1 MNRQLPCAKTYLAS
15 SKPPQKQI
23 FPNSWRLPTVG
34 YANLRGF
41 QQRTIDR
48 NPAQIQ
54 WQKAVDAIN
63 TQDPAM
69 IDRRKAS
76 ISKLI
81 ATLNED
87 DDIEEQQQAL
97 LAIRSIE
104 RVSIYNQMTKI
115 M

>member
-1 MNRQLPCAKTYLAS
+1 MSLESPTTVRDNLLSVIQTTPEADLPELLT
-15 SKPPQKQI
+15 I
-23 FPNSWRLPTVG
+23 VRD
-34 YANLRGF
+34 F
-41 QQRTIDR
+41 QQRTLDR

-63 TQDPAM
+63 TQDSAK
-69 IDRRKAS
+69 IEQRKAN

-97 LAIRSIE
+97 ADIRSID
-104 RVSIYNQMTKI
+104 RVSI
-115 M
+115 

>member
-1 MNRQLPCAKTYLAS
+1 MSLESPTILRQNLLSVIQTTPEADLPQLLALV
-15 SKPPQKQI
+15 
-23 FPNSWRLPTVG
+23 RD
-34 YANLRGF
+34 F

-63 TQDPAM
+63 SQDLEK
-69 IDRRKAS
+69 IEQTKAN

-97 LAIRSIE
+97 ADIRSTE
-104 RVSIYNQMTKI
+104 RVSI
-115 M
+115 

>member
-1 MNRQLPCAKTYLAS
+1 MSLESPTTLRQNLLSVIQTTPEADLPELLA
-15 SKPPQKQI
+15 I
-23 FPNSWRLPTVG
+23 VRD
-34 YANLRGF
+34 F

-63 TQDPAM
+63 TQDPAT
-69 IDRRKAS
+69 IDRRKAN

-87 DDIEEQQQAL
+87 DDIGEQQQAL
-97 LAIRSIE
+97 ADLRSIE
-104 RVSIYNQMTKI
+104 RVSI
-115 M
+115 

>member
-1 MNRQLPCAKTYLAS
+1 MSLESPITLRENLLSIIQTTPEEDLPALLAIV
-15 SKPPQKQI
+15 Q
-23 FPNSWRLPTVG
+23 
-34 YANLRGF
+34 GF

-69 IDRRKAS
+69 IDRRKAN

-87 DDIEEQQQAL
+87 NDIEEQQQAL
-97 LAIRSIE
+97 ADIRSIE
-104 RVSIYNQMTKI
+104 RVSI
-115 M
+115 

>member
-1 MNRQLPCAKTYLAS
+1 MSLE
-15 SKPPQKQI
+15 
-23 FPNSWRLPTVG
+23 LPTTVRE
-34 YANLRGF
+34 NLLSVIQTTPEADLPELLAIVQSF

-54 WQKAVDAIN
+54 WQKAVDAID
-63 TQDPAM
+63 TQDPAT
-69 IDRRKAS
+69 IDRRKAN

-97 LAIRSIE
+97 SAIRSIE
-104 RVSIYNQMTKI
+104 RVSI
-115 M
+115 

>member
-1 MNRQLPCAKTYLAS
+1 MSLESPTTVRENLLSVIQTTPEADLPALLAIV
-15 SKPPQKQI
+15 Q
-23 FPNSWRLPTVG
+23 
-34 YANLRGF
+34 GF

-69 IDRRKAS
+69 IDRRKAN

-87 DDIEEQQQAL
+87 NDIEEQQQAL
-97 LAIRSIE
+97 ADIRSIE
-104 RVSIYNQMTKI
+104 RVSI
-115 M
+115 